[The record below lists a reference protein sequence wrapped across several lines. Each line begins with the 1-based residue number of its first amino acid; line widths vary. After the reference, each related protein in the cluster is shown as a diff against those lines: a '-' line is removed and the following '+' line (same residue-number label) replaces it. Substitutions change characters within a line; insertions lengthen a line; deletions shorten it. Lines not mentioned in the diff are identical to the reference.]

1 MVMGLWRKVTGRAL
15 RNPVEGAFSV
25 TGTLVTAGEDGG
37 RHVRYSGVLTGPGIA
52 AAAVQV
58 SRVFRAG
65 ANFPAEGD
73 TLPATID
80 RARPSRF
87 VIAWPAQEDR
97 ALKALLDKAHAEQVA
112 AAVRLGLDPSVVP
125 ARTGPAPG
133 LRELANEELERRY
146 GRHPLPDRNR
156 QVTVAEAERLRITGE
171 RATATIT
178 GIDYLEVPARALPNP
193 EATLANVALR
203 VRRPD
208 GTEYATTARFGFRS
222 AARRAQIGFT
232 GAQVPVRIDPDE
244 PARVCLDAAALPPD
258 S

>member
-1 MVMGLWRKVTGRAL
+1 MSLWRNLTGQTL
-15 RNPVEGAFSV
+15 RDPVEGTFSV
-25 TGTLVTAGEDGG
+25 TDTTVTVDNDGA
-37 RHVRYSGVLTGPGIA
+37 RHVRYSGVLSGDGIP

-58 SRVFRAG
+58 SRTFRPG
-65 ANFPAEGD
+65 VDSPSEGD
-73 TLPATID
+73 KLLATID
-80 RARPSRF
+80 RARPSRY

-97 ALKALLDKAHAEQVA
+97 AIKAIRDKMHAEQVA
-112 AAVRLGLDPSVVP
+112 AAVRLGLAPSMVP
-125 ARTGPAPG
+125 AQTGPAPSF
-133 LRELANEELERRY
+133 RDLANEELERRY
-146 GRHPLPDRNR
+146 GRHPLPDGNR
-156 QVTVAEAERLRITGE
+156 PVTLAEAEQLRVTGQ

-178 GIDYLEVPARALPNP
+178 GIDYLSVPAKALPNP

-222 AARRAQIGFT
+222 AVRRTQIGFA
-232 GAQVPVRIDPDE
+232 GAQVPVRIDPND